1 MDIFSFGV
9 HFTDEVSC
17 RLHFKAQRD
26 REGVICNRCEG
37 INHYWLQNKWSYECK
52 SCHSRQSLRSGTIM
66 ESSKLSFMTWYKTIF
81 LLSTTKKGFSSKEIQ
96 RQLGLKRYEPVWAM
110 VDKLRKAMGERD
122 ERYTLEGM
130 IEMDEGYFTIEASE
144 HQHKT
149 QKSGRGSKTKSNV
162 MIMAESTV
170 LENINTGQVERQCRY
185 FKAKVLEDHKADATD
200 KTFENAI
207 DDEQTIVFTDKSTS
221 YVNIADY
228 VEIHMSSEKS
238 NETTT
243 KETLKWVHIAISNAK
258 RNFVGTYHKI
268 KKKYLQLY
276 LNEFVY
282 KLNRRYFGERIFDRL
297 IIAAI
302 TANGH

>member
-1 MDIFSFGV
+1 MDIFSFAV
-9 HFTDEVSC
+9 HFTDEKSC
-17 RLHFKAQRD
+17 RLHFKEQRD
-26 REGVICNRCEG
+26 KEGVVCKRCQGTE
-37 INHYWLQNKWSYECK
+37 HYWLQNKWSYQCK
-52 SCHSRQSLRSGTIM
+52 SCNSRTSLRSGTIM
-66 ESSKLSFMTWYKTIF
+66 ESSKLSFLIWYKTIF

-110 VDKLRKAMGERD
+110 VHKLRKAMGQRD
-122 ERYTLEGM
+122 DRYTLEGM
-130 IEMDEGYFTIEASE
+130 LEMDEGYFTVEASQQA
-144 HQHKT
+144 HNT
-149 QKSGRGSKTKSNV
+149 QKAGRGSKTKSNV
-162 MIMAESTV
+162 MVLAESTI
-170 LENINTGQVERQCRY
+170 LEDIDTGKVERQCRY
-185 FKAKVLEDHKADATD
+185 FKAKVLDDHRSEGTD
-200 KTFENAI
+200 STFEKAI
-207 DDEQTIVFTDKSTS
+207 DGEKTIVFTDKSTS

-228 VEIHMSSEKS
+228 VEIHMSEKS
-238 NETTT
+238 DAQTT

-297 IIAAI
+297 VIASI

>member
-9 HFTDEVSC
+9 HFTDEKSC
-17 RLHFKAQRD
+17 RLHFKEQRD
-26 REGVICNRCEG
+26 QQGVVCHRCQG
-37 INHYWLQNKWSYECK
+37 SDHYWLQNKWSYQCR
-52 SCHSRQSLRSGTIM
+52 SCNSRISLRSGTIM
-66 ESSKLSFMTWYKTIF
+66 ESSKLSFMIWYKTIF

-110 VDKLRKAMGERD
+110 VHKLCKAMGQRD
-122 ERYTLEGM
+122 NRYTLEGM
-130 IEMDEGYFTIEASE
+130 IEMDEGYFTIEASGND
-144 HQHKT
+144 HKA
-149 QKSGRGSKTKSNV
+149 QKAGRGSKTKSNV
-162 MIMAESTV
+162 MVMAESTV
-170 LENINTGQVERQCRY
+170 LEDVETGKVERQCRY
-185 FKAKVLEDHKADATD
+185 FKAKVLTDHKMEGTD
-200 KTFENAI
+200 QTLQKAI
-207 DDEQTIVFTDKSTS
+207 DNEESIVFTDKSTS

-228 VEIHMSSEKS
+228 VDIHISEKS
-238 NETTT
+238 NEQTT

-268 KKKYLQLY
+268 KAKYLQLY

-297 IIAAI
+297 VIASI

>member
-1 MDIFSFGV
+1 MNIFSFGV
-9 HFTDEVSC
+9 HFTDEKSC
-17 RLHFKAQRD
+17 RLHFKEQRD
-26 REGVICNRCEG
+26 KEGVVCKRCRSTE
-37 INHYWLQNKWSYECK
+37 HYWLQNKWSYQCK
-52 SCHSRQSLRSGTIM
+52 SCNSRTSLRSGTIM
-66 ESSKLSFMTWYKTIF
+66 ESSKLSFLIWYKTIF

-110 VDKLRKAMGERD
+110 VHKLRKAMGQRED
-122 ERYTLEGM
+122 RYTLEGM
-130 IEMDEGYFTIEASE
+130 LEMDEGYFTVEASPQA
-144 HQHKT
+144 HNT

-162 MIMAESTV
+162 MVLAESTI
-170 LENINTGQVERQCRY
+170 LEDIDTGKVERQCRY
-185 FKAKVLEDHKADATD
+185 FKAKVLDDHKSEGTDAT
-200 KTFENAI
+200 FEKVI
-207 DDEQTIVFTDKSTS
+207 DGEKTIVFTDKSTS

-228 VEIHMSSEKS
+228 VEIHMSEKS
-238 NETTT
+238 DAQTT

-282 KLNRRYFGERIFDRL
+282 KLNRRYFGEQIFDRL
-297 IIAAI
+297 VIASI